1 MTGAIA
7 AAGAHQNQGISL
19 DPSAGSTRQLTDV
32 VIVDDDQQS
41 SADGIQMLA
50 ASLSCNH
57 QSIRYF
63 SSISRSKPR
72 NSWRFAPP
80 ASTVGPKA
88 D

>member
-41 SADGIQMLA
+41 SGIQMLA
-50 ASLSCNH
+50 PSLSCNH

-72 NSWRFAPP
+72 NPWRFAPP